1 MAPTDKD
8 ADRLVI
14 TVPEAGYLLG
24 ISRAT
29 AYVLASQGRI
39 PVIKL
44 GKRLVVPKA
53 GLERM
58 LDEAITKQRQN
69 IDNDQPPSLD

>member
-1 MAPTDKD
+1 MARTDKD

-14 TVPEAGYLLG
+14 TVPEAGHLLG

-29 AYVLASQGRI
+29 AYVLAGQGRI

-53 GLERM
+53 GLQRM

-69 IDNDQPPSLD
+69 IDND

>member
-1 MAPTDKD
+1 MVRIDKD

-14 TVPEAGYLLG
+14 TVPEAGQLLG

-29 AYVLASQGRI
+29 AYVLAGQGRI
-39 PVIKL
+39 PVIRL
-44 GKRLVVPKA
+44 GKRLVVPIA

-58 LDEAITKQRQN
+58 LDEATTKQRQN
-69 IDNDQPPSLD
+69 IDN